1 MFGCLCVMWCAAW
14 ISSFLFLSVA
24 LFVRASCSQGV
35 CADASLRLHF
45 THQDGSL
52 LFRKQTM
59 TCTFPLSSHWKA
71 LCLWDQMGSFVRRV
85 SSKLKRSENLLVV
98 LGTEFQPRP
107 DSFKAK
113 SCLLMSCW
121 KWCITSPCSLV
132 WIGCITLDKYWW
144 VLSWGISFEVVKGC
158 SIFFSPP
165 ADVLAAW
172 LHTER
177 AQQRT
182 GKKWNSSS
190 SYDIISWHLLLGT
203 QEKGLCVWGGW

>member
-1 MFGCLCVMWCAAW
+1 
-14 ISSFLFLSVA
+14 
-24 LFVRASCSQGV
+24 
-35 CADASLRLHF
+35 
-45 THQDGSL
+45 
-52 LFRKQTM
+52 
-59 TCTFPLSSHWKA
+59 
-71 LCLWDQMGSFVRRV
+71 
-85 SSKLKRSENLLVV
+85 
-98 LGTEFQPRP
+98 
-107 DSFKAK
+107 
-113 SCLLMSCW
+113 MSCW

-203 QEKGLCVWGGW
+203 QEKGLCVCGGAGKLKHPKEQTNIEITKKEEEKVQNVPRSVALVCYEPVKHYVRGLVVFFLLYCQSTHWSDLLIAQPNVLG